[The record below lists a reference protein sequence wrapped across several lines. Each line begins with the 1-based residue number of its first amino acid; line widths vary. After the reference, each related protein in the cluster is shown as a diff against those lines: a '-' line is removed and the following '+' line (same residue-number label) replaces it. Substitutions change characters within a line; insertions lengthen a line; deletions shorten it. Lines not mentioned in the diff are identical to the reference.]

1 MLGER
6 LVLAQSPAYGL
17 TITEARNVLVRLKS
31 VTPLSLQFISDTL
44 DIRRLPAWVKTAK
57 QITDGHLLQLAQS
70 NGIVLATLDER
81 IPGAFIIPHRRVR

>member
-17 TITEARNVLVRLKS
+17 TVTEARNVLVRLKS
-31 VTPLSLQFISDTL
+31 VTPFSLQFIPDML

-57 QITDGHLLQLAQS
+57 QITDGHLLQLAQFLGS
-70 NGIVLATLDER
+70 ITYTLAQRLLTTS
-81 IPGAFIIPHRRVR
+81 F